1 MGMAQSKT
9 FDLFI
14 FSLLRH
20 FRDLCKSYTISWM
33 WDDLIIFFKIERYI
47 LLNESTNIIFKI
59 AL

>member
-14 FSLLRH
+14 FFPLRH
-20 FRDLCKSYTISWM
+20 FRDLCKSYAISWM
-33 WDDLIIFFKIERYI
+33 WDDLIISFKIKRFI
-47 LLNESTNIIFKI
+47 LLNKTTIIIFKI